1 MLVAINDIFA
11 YIIGKNFGKRKL
23 IQRLSPNKTV
33 EGFVGAA
40 ITTIIAGYFVIL
52 TFFSKI
58 FSVTKTLKNCH
69 NSKYSPSHDF
79 SHNQLLEVFDR
90 EIFPPKSYKENLVNL
105 SIDLIRRVED
115 ARRFFFT
122 RHGQSST

>member
-52 TFFSKI
+52 TFF
-58 FSVTKTLKNCH
+58 
-69 NSKYSPSHDF
+69 
-79 SHNQLLEVFDR
+79 Q
-90 EIFPPKSYKENLVNL
+90 KSSL
-105 SIDLIRRVED
+105 
-115 ARRFFFT
+115 
-122 RHGQSST
+122 